1 MDLAVLQWFEGI
13 RTPFLDRLM
22 SIITFA
28 GSEVAAVGL
37 ICAAYWCLSRRL
49 GNRMLLTMLSGL
61 LINQLLKIIFVV
73 RRPWVRYEGEYKP
86 VEGALK
92 DAAGYSFPSGHTA
105 NAAAAYGGLA
115 HGKSTKWYLKLLA
128 WVLVALIGISRMY
141 LGVHTP
147 QDVLV
152 SLVITVVLIFA
163 MDRLAAWLEE
173 NPGRDVWVILCVAVI
188 GLATLLIALFRSFPE
203 GDTQET
209 IDANTMD
216 IFKMVGAI
224 GGLAAGWLM
233 ERRLVRFD
241 KPKKLLHGIVRLVC
255 GLVIVLA
262 LLKLT
267 KSPLNSLLGEKA
279 GGVVRY
285 FITCF
290 AALFAWPWCFVK
302 LEEKVK

>member
-1 MDLAVLQWFEGI
+1 MDLTALKWFEGI
-13 RTPFLDRLM
+13 RTPFLDKLM
-22 SIITFA
+22 SVITFA
-28 GSEVAAVGL
+28 GSEMAAVGL
-37 ICAAYWCLSRRL
+37 ICAVYWCLSRRF
-49 GNRMLLTMLSGL
+49 GNRMLLTMMSGL

-105 NAAAAYGGLA
+105 NAAAAYGALA
-115 HGKSTKWYLKLLA
+115 HEKGNKWYLKLLA
-128 WVLVALIGISRMY
+128 WALVALIGVSRVY

-152 SLVITVVLIFA
+152 SLAISIVLIFA

-173 NPGRDVWVILCVAVI
+173 HPKGDIAVICCVAAT
-188 GLATLLIALFRSFPE
+188 GLATLLIALLRTFPE
-203 GDTQET
+203 GDTQQT
-209 IDANTMD
+209 IDANTLD

-224 GGLAAGWLM
+224 GGMAAGWLM

-285 FITCF
+285 FVTCF